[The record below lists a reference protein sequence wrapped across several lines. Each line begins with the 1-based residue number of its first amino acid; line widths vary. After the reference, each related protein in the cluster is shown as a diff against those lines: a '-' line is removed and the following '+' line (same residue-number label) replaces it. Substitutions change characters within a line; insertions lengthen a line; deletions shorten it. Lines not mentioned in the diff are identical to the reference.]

1 MGQRK
6 WVSIIYIL
14 IGSFVGGL
22 CRFLLST
29 WLNRFQL
36 NGFPIGTLVVNC
48 LGSILLGVVLS
59 YGILIE
65 GHLDREAL
73 LEIGFLGG
81 MTTFSS
87 YTLESYDL
95 IQKQKFGYAF
105 FYMIGSPIF
114 GVIGFWAALVI
125 NGGLLK

>member
-14 IGSFVGGL
+14 IGSFFGGL
-22 CRFLLST
+22 CRFLLSR

-48 LGSILLGVVLS
+48 LGSILLGVILS

-65 GHLDREAL
+65 GHLNREAL

>member
-1 MGQRK
+1 M
-6 WVSIIYIL
+6 SIIYIL
-14 IGSFVGGL
+14 IGSFFGGL

-29 WLNRFQL
+29 RLNRFQL

-48 LGSILLGVVLS
+48 LGSILLGVILS
-59 YGILIE
+59 YGIFIE
-65 GHLDREAL
+65 GHLNREAL

-95 IQKQKFGYAF
+95 IQKQKFGYALI
-105 FYMIGSPIF
+105 YIIGSPIF
-114 GVIGFWAALVI
+114 GVIGFWAVLVI
-125 NGGLLK
+125 NGGFLA